1 MDYLVERTNK
11 LTSLLS
17 VIIMGVLGIA
27 LFFMSTT
34 DFIIAIGGIFVFGA
48 IFFPL
53 SMMDLSDDIP
63 EIKNFKKNNPERKD
77 LKIRHPRKG
86 SIIFLVILG
95 VFTFGLFSLIAV
107 IVASGTLTVRI
118 PENIA
123 SEVGLKQP
131 S

>member
-27 LFFMSTT
+27 LFLMSTT
-34 DFIIAIGGIFVFGA
+34 DFIIAIGSIIIFGA

-63 EIKNFKKNNPERKD
+63 EIKNFKKNNPQRKN
-77 LKIRHPRKG
+77 LKIRHPKKG
-86 SIIFLVILG
+86 LIIFLVILG
-95 VFTFGLFSLIAV
+95 VCTFGLFSLIAV